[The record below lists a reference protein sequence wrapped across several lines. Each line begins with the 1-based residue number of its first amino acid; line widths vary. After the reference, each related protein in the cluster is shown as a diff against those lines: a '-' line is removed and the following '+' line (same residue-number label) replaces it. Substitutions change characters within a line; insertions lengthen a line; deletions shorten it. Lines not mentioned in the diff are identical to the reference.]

1 MYDISVFICSVC
13 TIEVIRLIDW
23 IFICNLPILKY
34 FEIISMNC
42 LIFNFSLSGTFPF
55 NEEEEIADQ
64 IKNAAFMYPP
74 NPWAEVS
81 GQGLC

>member
-1 MYDISVFICSVC
+1 MFF
-13 TIEVIRLIDW
+13 L
-23 IFICNLPILKY
+23 
-34 FEIISMNC
+34 
-42 LIFNFSLSGTFPF
+42 SLSGTFPF

-81 GQGLC
+81 AEGK

>member
-1 MYDISVFICSVC
+1 MKYRFYKS
-13 TIEVIRLIDW
+13 LQW
-23 IFICNLPILKY
+23 INDFLNS
-34 FEIISMNC
+34 FSN
-42 LIFNFSLSGTFPF
+42 SLSGTFPF

-81 GQGLC
+81 AEGKVLHLVKISCNP

>member
-1 MYDISVFICSVC
+1 MW
-13 TIEVIRLIDW
+13 RL
-23 IFICNLPILKY
+23 IFICNH
-34 FEIISMNC
+34 FC
-42 LIFNFSLSGTFPF
+42 SLSGTFPF

-81 GQGLC
+81 AEGSSLSFSIFYTYSSHPPFISSFFFSFFLFA

>member
-1 MYDISVFICSVC
+1 MYFC
-13 TIEVIRLIDW
+13 
-23 IFICNLPILKY
+23 
-34 FEIISMNC
+34 
-42 LIFNFSLSGTFPF
+42 SLSGTFPF

-81 GQGLC
+81 AEGILSYVRLFKCKCPSLLLPFHLHLPILLLCLPLVLPY